1 MLVIDGDTSLLR
13 PVEDNDMTLT
23 GEEALLWIW
32 SISFLKVSESLIL
45 SEWSPERPMVTS
57 TVQLHILE
65 IGPYTGNAFGGIE
78 SIDIYGCYKKD
89 QYLITS
95 NQNEKDLVT
104 EKQVLDP
111 TEIKVNKVSGNMN
124 YFVITFR
131 FRSSLPLKAW
141 EGLLLEMTC
150 STLIIL
156 SLCQPSG
163 MMGTVAQ

>member
-1 MLVIDGDTSLLR
+1 
-13 PVEDNDMTLT
+13 
-23 GEEALLWIW
+23 
-32 SISFLKVSESLIL
+32 
-45 SEWSPERPMVTS
+45 MVTS

-95 NQNEKDLVT
+95 NQNEKEMVT

-124 YFVITFR
+124 CFVNTFR

-156 SLCQPSG
+156 SQCQPSG

>member
-1 MLVIDGDTSLLR
+1 M
-13 PVEDNDMTLT
+13 
-23 GEEALLWIW
+23 
-32 SISFLKVSESLIL
+32 
-45 SEWSPERPMVTS
+45 TS

-95 NQNEKDLVT
+95 NQNDKEVVT

-111 TEIKVNKVSGNMN
+111 TEMKVKKVCSNMN
-124 YFVITFR
+124 CFVNTFR